1 MSERDFDDIRP
12 YSDKETR
19 EAIPRIISDSA
30 FHSMMD
36 YLFTP
41 ERKENIISN
50 VKKATNIN
58 EFQRALTLEA
68 VLSIIDK
75 TTKGITHSGFETI
88 NKQTSHLFLG
98 NHRDIAFD
106 SSILGLVNLML
117 GFKTPQSVWGSNLMI
132 SPLIVDLGKSNQMI
146 TVFREGSPKEIL
158 LNSQRLSAYIR
169 KSITELNNS
178 VWIAHRKG
186 RAKDGFDKTD
196 ISILKMLSLSGSSDI
211 KSKLIE
217 LNIIPTIISYE
228 WEPCDS
234 MKVQEIYSSLDSK
247 YVKADDEDFNSIIGG
262 LIGEKGRIHLSLGVP
277 LNDEIMKISNDN
289 INNNE
294 FIALVAKLVDNEIYK
309 NYKMWSSNYLA
320 YDLLNNSS
328 KYSSNYNEETRDIL
342 ENRYIHTTKLCNFD
356 NENIRNIFLLLY
368 ANPLIN
374 KLKSESQI
382 NT

>member
-1 MSERDFDDIRP
+1 MSELEFDDIRP

-19 EAIPRIISDSA
+19 EAIPRIISDSS
-30 FHSMMD
+30 FHKMMD

-41 ERKENIISN
+41 DKKEEVISN
-50 VKKATNIN
+50 FRDATNIN

-68 VLSIIDK
+68 VLAIIDK
-75 TTKGITHSGFETI
+75 TTKGITHSGFETCNTKI
-88 NKQTSHLFLG
+88 NHVFLG
-98 NHRDIAFD
+98 NHRDIVFD

-146 TVFREGSPKEIL
+146 TVFREGSPKELL

-169 KSITELNNS
+169 KSITELNKS

-211 KSKLIE
+211 KSRLIE
-217 LNIIPTIISYE
+217 LNIIPTVISYE

-234 MKVQEIYSSLDSK
+234 MKVKEIYLSLDSK
-247 YVKADDEDFNSIIGG
+247 YVKSNDEDFNSIIGG
-262 LIGEKGRIHLSLGVP
+262 LTGEKGRIHLSLGEP
-277 LNDEIMKISNDN
+277 LNDEIMKIDNDN

-294 FIALVAKLVDNEIYK
+294 FIVMVAKLVDDQIYK
-309 NYKMWSSNYLA
+309 NYKMWPSNYLA

-328 KYSSNYNEETRDIL
+328 KFSGNYYEETRDIL
-342 ENRYIHTTKLCNFD
+342 EKRYTYTTKLCNFD

-382 NT
+382 NM